1 MSVYDKYDIKM
12 KAPTAILLLALATF
26 LRIHAQ
32 QAGGKPIQ
40 VATNEYTTTTF
51 FFPSAIEKTINPSGN
66 YNFEYQSEEPSIGY
80 LKGKKGSSS
89 NLTVITENGYIYSFA
104 ISYSENIGI
113 FNFILTPDRA
123 VGRIPGKS
131 PGSAERATTPATQNM
146 PTSQN
151 RQTSHSTKA
160 SHNPQTG
167 GAAPATNSTQSM
179 ATKPLSEEPP
189 EKGKPTKNKVGRV
202 NSSDSISEG
211 SLEGSDVENTTTEDS
226 DLTSGSDF
234 TTYSDSSQDYSSSEP
249 LYDSSIADDGTGD
262 LYNIDR
268 EEYYRI
274 FCENNYLQKTIF
286 KRTFRQNKRVVLK
299 LNNILVDQKEIYF
312 VLQVE
317 NNSKKEYSVN
327 GLSFFRKSGV
337 GELQKIMKPLYV
349 FNLQE
354 SIDPQSI
361 NEVVFIFDRFK
372 LSNKEEVY
380 VVLDEK
386 DSNRMVMLPLD
397 NKQINYPT
405 N

>member
-1 MSVYDKYDIKM
+1 MM
-12 KAPTAILLLALATF
+12 KTAVAALLILMAPSLPLQ
-26 LRIHAQ
+26 AQ
-32 QAGGKPIQ
+32 QAGRIPIQ
-40 VATNEYTTTTF
+40 VVTNEHTTTTF
-51 FFPSAIEKTINPSGN
+51 FFPSAIGKTIKPSDN
-66 YNFEYQSEEPSIGY
+66 YNFEYRDEEPSIGY
-80 LKGKKGSSS
+80 LKGKEGSAS

-104 ISYSENIGI
+104 ISYSEKVGI
-113 FNFILTPDRA
+113 FNFILTPELA
-123 VGRIPGKS
+123 VGRIPANTSGSSERITGQTTHKS
-131 PGSAERATTPATQNM
+131 QTTYDTEVAQN
-146 PTSQN
+146 S
-151 RQTSHSTKA
+151 KA
-160 SHNPQTG
+160 SHRAQTSG
-167 GAAPATNSTQSM
+167 SMQTSAPMQTEATMTSPM
-179 ATKPLSEEPP
+179 AYSESIP
-189 EKGKPTKNKVGRV
+189 ESYPGP
-202 NSSDSISEG
+202 SDA
-211 SLEGSDVENTTTEDS
+211 ENTTSEDS
-226 DLTSGSDF
+226 NFATVPDSYRDHSAAEPIYESG
-234 TTYSDSSQDYSSSEP
+234 
-249 LYDSSIADDGTGD
+249 IADVGSGD
-262 LYNIDR
+262 LYDIDR

-327 GLSFFRKSGV
+327 GLSFFRRSGV

-372 LSNKEEVY
+372 LNSKEEVY

-386 DSNRMVMLPLD
+386 ESNRMIMLPLD